1 MKDCYIFRYI
11 IILVIIVSVLLSGTA
26 VMLQPLQQRNI
37 DNEKMTMILKAAGI
51 TDIDANN
58 AKKTFDEYCK
68 TMLVI
73 DENGDVVEGHN
84 AFKINMKDELYKKTN
99 NKNFYLPIFVIDY
112 NNLIINVIPLQ
123 GNGLW
128 GPIWGYIGLSSDYTT
143 VVGAV
148 FDHKSETPGLG
159 AEITTKK
166 FQSQFAGKTI
176 FQNGKFVSID
186 VVKGGIITLSD
197 DLQRHSVDAISGGTI
212 TSRGVNDMIY
222 NVLESYLPYI
232 EKQ

>member
-1 MKDCYIFRYI
+1 M
-11 IILVIIVSVLLSGTA
+11 IVSVLLSGTA

-51 TDIDANN
+51 TEIDANN

-73 DENGDVVEGHN
+73 DENGNVVEGHN
-84 AFKINMKDELYKKTN
+84 AFKINMKDELYKRAN
-99 NKNFYLPIFVIDY
+99 NKDFCLPIFVIED

-159 AEITTKK
+159 AEITTEK